1 MSTEEIL
8 DQRMLSRMKR
18 IEMVI
23 EKEKQKRQAKIER
36 TDWLSKLNKE
46 TYPLRY
52 KNVLEF

>member
-8 DQRMLSRMKR
+8 DQRTLSRIKR

-23 EKEKQKRQAKIER
+23 EKEKRKRQAKIER

-46 TYPLRY
+46 ASSLYY
-52 KNVLEF
+52 KSVSEY

>member
-8 DQRMLSRMKR
+8 DQRTLSRIKR

-23 EKEKQKRQAKIER
+23 EKEKRKRQAKIER

-46 TYPLRY
+46 ASSLYY
-52 KNVLEF
+52 KSVLEY

>member
-23 EKEKQKRQAKIER
+23 EKEKRKHQTKIER
-36 TDWLSKLNKE
+36 TDWFSKVNKE
-46 TYPLRY
+46 SYPLHY
-52 KNVLEF
+52 KSVLEY

>member
-46 TYPLRY
+46 SYPLHY
-52 KNVLEF
+52 KSILDY